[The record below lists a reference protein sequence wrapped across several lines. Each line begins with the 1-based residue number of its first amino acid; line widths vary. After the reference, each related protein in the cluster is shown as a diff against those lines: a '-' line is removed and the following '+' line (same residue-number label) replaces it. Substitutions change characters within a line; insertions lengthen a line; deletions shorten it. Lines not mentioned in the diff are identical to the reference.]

1 MKRTTL
7 SYLVEDYGDP
17 DVGLFGTTFTATVTL
32 DGELDDDS
40 IELVN
45 DNMKVMLAELYDNGT
60 KLQVFTQKEIEER
73 EKEYEEMIQW
83 EQEMQG
89 YGR

>member
-32 DGELDDDS
+32 DEELDEDT
-40 IELVN
+40 IAHIN
-45 DNMKVMLAELYDNGT
+45 DKMKTLLAEVYDSGS
-60 KLQVFTQKEIEER
+60 KLQVFTQKELEER